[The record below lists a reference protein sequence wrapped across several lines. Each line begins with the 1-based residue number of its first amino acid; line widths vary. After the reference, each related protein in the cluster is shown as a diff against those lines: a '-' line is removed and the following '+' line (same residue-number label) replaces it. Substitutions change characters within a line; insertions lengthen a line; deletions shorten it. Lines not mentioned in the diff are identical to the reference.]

1 MPLELRKHKF
11 SKMRISKSI
20 QSTIVIVIS
29 YLFILLFVY
38 AAVSKLLDFE
48 VFQVQIRQ
56 SPMLSAFAGLVSV
69 GVIVI
74 EFIASGLLIVHKT
87 RLIGL
92 YISFFLMVMFT
103 TYIVI
108 ILNFS
113 SYVPCSCGGV
123 LEKMGWME
131 HLIFN
136 ICFAILTLVV
146 LVLEKKQNDSQKKSF
161 LKPKSLI
168 ISILSIFI
176 GGVVFV
182 STLYL
187 LSEEEIQRNNSFLR
201 RYPPHPVTT
210 IKGLNIKY
218 NSYYI
223 AGVSKD
229 RIYLGNTSAP
239 AHVLSVDTMLANVKT
254 HEIELDNE
262 QQITFFS
269 PQIRIQSPYFFLID
283 GNVPTIFK
291 GKLSDWKA
299 QLYWQG
305 DNNNTFSQVESI
317 SPTQFVFRN
326 LDKKNNQNSI
336 GRIDF
341 ESMDTIKTSTQ
352 LLQKQIDGI
361 FDTDGMLRYNSELD
375 RLMYVYYYRN
385 EFVTADMNLK
395 LDYHGRTIDTIKN
408 ASIRIASTN
417 SGQVRTLAE
426 KPLIVNHQSYSS
438 GKYLFI
444 KSDRLGKYEPAEM
457 LKDASIVD
465 VYNLENQ
472 TYEFSFYLYDY
483 KREKI
488 KSFQI
493 YRNILIGLS
502 EHHIVLYRLQPLNF
516 DLKL

>member
-1 MPLELRKHKF
+1 MKLRWDILKHYTLE
-11 SKMRISKSI
+11 IGI
-20 QSTIVIVIS
+20 
-29 YLFILLFVY
+29 YLCAFLFVY

-48 VFQVQIRQ
+48 TFETQLGQ
-56 SPMLSAFAGLVSV
+56 SPLLSAYAKPIAI
-69 GVIVI
+69 GVP
-74 EFIASGLLIVHKT
+74 LLE
-87 RLIGL
+87 LL
-92 YISFFLMVMFT
+92 ISFFLVFKRSRRIALYGFFAMMVMFT

-108 ILNFS
+108 ILNFTDF
-113 SYVPCSCGGV
+113 VPCSCGGV
-123 LEKMGWME
+123 LEALGWTE

-136 ICFAILTLVV
+136 VCFIILALIA
-146 LVLEKKQNDSQKKSF
+146 LMIEKKQNDSQIISFKKS
-161 LKPKSLI
+161 KSFI

-176 GGVVFV
+176 GGVLFV
-182 STLYL
+182 SILYM
-187 LSEEEIQRNNSFLR
+187 LSEKEIQRNNSFLR

-223 AGVSKD
+223 AGFAEG
-229 RIYLGNTSAP
+229 RIYLGNSSAP
-239 AHVLSVDTMLANVKT
+239 AHTLSVDTTLANVKT
-254 HEIELDNE
+254 HKIELDNT

-283 GNVPTIFK
+283 GSVPVIFK

-299 QLYWQG
+299 RLSWQG
-305 DNNNTFSQVESI
+305 DSNFTFSQVESA
-317 SPTQFVFRN
+317 SSTQFVFRSIDN
-326 LDKKNNQNSI
+326 KSNQNVI

-341 ESMDTIKTSTQ
+341 DNSDTFRVSNK

-375 RLMYVYYYRN
+375 RLIYVYYYRN
-385 EFVTADMNLK
+385 EFVTADTD
-395 LDYHGRTIDTIKN
+395 LDIDYQGRTIDTVKN
-408 ASIRIASTN
+408 AVIKIASTN
-417 SGQVRTLAE
+417 SDQVRRLAE
-426 KPLIVNHQSYSS
+426 QPLIVNHQSYSA

-444 KSDRLGKYEPAEM
+444 KSDRLGKYEPEEI

-465 VYNLENQ
+465 VYNLENH

-493 YRNILIGLS
+493 YNNILIGLS
-502 EHHIVLYRLQPLNF
+502 EHHVVLYRLQPLNF
-516 DLKL
+516 ELKK